1 MKFHPKFNEFR
12 VGDWVQ
18 VGIRSHFLYAG
29 HIVGM
34 GSDPSGEACF
44 LVASWLDSEDVYT
57 VHPENAYPLNHKFEG

>member
-1 MKFHPKFNEFR
+1 
-12 VGDWVQ
+12 
-18 VGIRSHFLYAG
+18 
-29 HIVGM
+29 M